1 MMSHET
7 RLRLSDPILR
17 AACDLAAARRVSL
30 AQVIRD
36 ALAAELRRAR
46 GTAPPPPVAAPDYAQ
61 RPTRSPYFLN
71 DAVGGPVFMSGP
83 RQSGTEDVIGF

>member
-7 RLRLSDPILR
+7 RLRLSDPVLR
-17 AACDLAAARRVSL
+17 AACDLAAARGVSL

-46 GTAPPPPVAAPDYAQ
+46 ANPPPPVARTDYVQ

>member
-17 AACDLAAARRVSL
+17 AACDLAAARGVSL

-46 GTAPPPPVAAPDYAQ
+46 GTAPPPVARTDYVQ

-71 DAVGGPVFMSGP
+71 DAFGGPVFMSGP
-83 RQSGTEDVIGF
+83 RQSGAEDVIGF

>member
-17 AACDLAAARRVSL
+17 AACDLAAARGVSL

-46 GTAPPPPVAAPDYAQ
+46 GNVPPPVAAPDYAQ